1 MSAFLYTTVM
11 ASLDVVIM
19 TLLKL
24 KSTSALTSPYI
35 LPLTMAIYS
44 LEPLL
49 FFKALSVKGMAILN
63 VLWNA
68 ISSVL
73 IALVGAFIFGE
84 KISLTNW
91 LGIFLCSVGI
101 VLVGM

>member
-1 MSAFLYTTVM
+1 MYAILYATVM
-11 ASLDVVIM
+11 ASLDVIIM

-49 FFKALSVKGMAILN
+49 FFKALSIKGMAILN
-63 VLWNA
+63 ILWDS
-68 ISSVL
+68 ISSIL
-73 IALVGAFIFGE
+73 IAVIGAFYFGE
-84 KISLTNW
+84 KISWTNW
-91 LGIFLCSVGI
+91 LGIFLCTAGI
-101 VLVGM
+101 ILVDL

>member
-1 MSAFLYTTVM
+1 MYAILYTTVM

-49 FFKALSVKGMAILN
+49 FYKALSVNGMAILN
-63 VLWNA
+63 VLWDA
-68 ISSVL
+68 TSTVL

-84 KISLTNW
+84 KLSLINW
-91 LGIFLCSVGI
+91 LGIFLCTAGI
-101 VLVGM
+101 ILVEI

>member
-1 MSAFLYTTVM
+1 MYAIVYATVM
-11 ASLDVVIM
+11 ALLDVVIM

-49 FFKALSVKGMAILN
+49 FFKALSIKGMAILN
-63 VLWNA
+63 ILWDS
-68 ISSVL
+68 ISNIL
-73 IALVGAFIFGE
+73 IAVVGVFIFGE
-84 KISLTNW
+84 KMSLTNW
-91 LGIFLCSVGI
+91 LGIFLCTVGI
-101 VLVGM
+101 VLVEL

>member
-1 MSAFLYTTVM
+1 MSAFLYSTVM

-24 KSTSALTSPYI
+24 KSISALTSPLI

-49 FFKALSVKGMAILN
+49 FFKALSIKGMAIVN
-63 VLWNA
+63 ILWDT
-68 ISSVL
+68 ISSIL

-84 KISLTNW
+84 KITLTNW
-91 LGIFLCSVGI
+91 LGIFLCTAGI
-101 VLVGM
+101 ILVEL

>member
-1 MSAFLYTTVM
+1 MSALLYSTVM

-63 VLWNA
+63 ILWDS
-68 ISSVL
+68 ISSIL
-73 IALVGAFIFGE
+73 IALIGAFIFGE
-84 KISLTNW
+84 KISLINW
-91 LGIFLCSVGI
+91 LGIFLCTVGI
-101 VLVGM
+101 ILVEI